1 MLSCEQALRGALA
14 VEREKKGA
22 PSRRQSAPETPRR
35 ACSQAPRRLGPRMK
49 LILIE
54 RSTFTDNTSLGPGSV
69 FGDKGK
75 NRVKQKDI
83 ISLFPF

>member
-1 MLSCEQALRGALA
+1 MAHACLRASSSGRSGGGAGK
-14 VEREKKGA
+14 ERSPA
-22 PSRRQSAPETPRR
+22 PSPERPEELARG
-35 ACSQAPRRLGPRMK
+35 LGPRMK

-54 RSTFTDNTSLGPGSV
+54 RSTFTDNTSLGPVSV

-75 NRVKQKDI
+75 NRVKQQDI